1 MPFRDVRVLKFRE
14 IRRGELRVNG
24 LETDPG
30 YLCTGR
36 NGAYQ
41 AVNFAVHTGA
51 SRIIL
56 LGVDCRDGPAGPHW
70 HGKHPGALRNPD
82 KGTYGS
88 WIAAW
93 ATMPA
98 ALPSGVSVVNCSPGS
113 AVTAFPLARLEEV
126 I

>member
-1 MPFRDVRVLKFRE
+1 MPFRDVRVLKPRE

-30 YLCTGR
+30 YLATGR

-41 AVNFAVHTGA
+41 AVNFAIHTGA

-56 LGVDCRDGPAGPHW
+56 LGVDCRDGKNGPHW
-70 HGKHPGALRNPD
+70 HGKHSGALRNPD
-82 KGTYGS
+82 KSTYGS

-93 ATMPA
+93 NTMPP
-98 ALPSGVSVVNCSPGS
+98 ALPRGVEVVNCSPGS
-113 AVTAFPLARLEEV
+113 AVECFPQARLQEV
-126 I
+126 L